1 MPDYFM
7 DKNHNKERVRKWE
20 HLIGG
25 MRAYRNSR
33 KSLMQ
38 MEYEQPIHIEHETE
52 STDEE
57 TENPTEA
64 SFRIDNGFWLDDASQ
79 LLIGW

>member
-1 MPDYFM
+1 
-7 DKNHNKERVRKWE
+7 
-20 HLIGG
+20 
-25 MRAYRNSR
+25 
-33 KSLMQ
+33 MQ

-64 SFRIDNGFWLDDASQ
+64 SFQIATGSGLDDAIQ
-79 LLIGW
+79 LLIG

>member
-1 MPDYFM
+1 
-7 DKNHNKERVRKWE
+7 
-20 HLIGG
+20 
-25 MRAYRNSR
+25 
-33 KSLMQ
+33 MQ

-64 SFRIDNGFWLDDASQ
+64 GFQIDIAHILR
-79 LLIGW
+79 

>member
-1 MPDYFM
+1 
-7 DKNHNKERVRKWE
+7 
-20 HLIGG
+20 
-25 MRAYRNSR
+25 
-33 KSLMQ
+33 MQ

-64 SFRIDNGFWLDDASQ
+64 SFRIDIALLLNSAIR
-79 LLIGW
+79 LLIG

>member
-1 MPDYFM
+1 
-7 DKNHNKERVRKWE
+7 
-20 HLIGG
+20 
-25 MRAYRNSR
+25 
-33 KSLMQ
+33 

-64 SFRIDNGFWLDDASQ
+64 SFRIDIA
-79 LLIGW
+79 LIGWRYSAYYWLIVSSRLKSIRKSS

>member
-1 MPDYFM
+1 
-7 DKNHNKERVRKWE
+7 
-20 HLIGG
+20 
-25 MRAYRNSR
+25 
-33 KSLMQ
+33 MQ

-64 SFRIDNGFWLDDASQ
+64 SFRIDTGFWLDDAIQ
-79 LLIGW
+79 LLIGWERHLVRTVKLISKLSRMISPQQTLR

>member
-7 DKNHNKERVRKWE
+7 DKNHNKERVRKQKP
-20 HLIGG
+20 LIGSIG
-25 MRAYRNSR
+25 AYQNSR

-57 TENPTEA
+57 TENPTED
-64 SFRIDNGFWLDDASQ
+64 SFRITF
-79 LLIGW
+79 